1 MVPKMM
7 RFAALIGAVSGFL
20 AVALGAFAAHGL
32 KNLLS
37 PDVLVIFKTATDY
50 QMFHALALVLV
61 GFIGT
66 QSPGKYATLSALAF
80 ILGSLLF
87 CGSLYILAFGFP
99 NIIGIITPIGGCLLL
114 LGWLCLAIHL
124 WPQNQSNS
132 TL

>member
-1 MVPKMM
+1 MM
-7 RFAALIGAVSGFL
+7 RFAAFTGAVSGFL

-37 PDVLVIFKTATDY
+37 PDMLAIFKTATDY

-66 QSPGKYATLSALAF
+66 QSPGKYVTLSALAF
-80 ILGSLLF
+80 ILGSLFF

-99 NIIGIITPIGGCLLL
+99 KIIGIITPIGGCMFLF
-114 LGWLCLAIHL
+114 GWLCLSIHL
-124 WPQNQSNS
+124 WPRNQSNP